1 MSKLPTTT
9 QIHRLKNFELLDDL
23 LTLHSIAANE
33 ITLIS
38 EIPGIIHK
46 GNITIAPMARY
57 YCEELAFPDFQQENL
72 VKYFKQ

>member
-1 MSKLPTTT
+1 MSKLATTT

-46 GNITIAPMARY
+46 GNITIAPGQDIIVR
-57 YCEELAFPDFQQENL
+57 N
-72 VKYFKQ
+72 